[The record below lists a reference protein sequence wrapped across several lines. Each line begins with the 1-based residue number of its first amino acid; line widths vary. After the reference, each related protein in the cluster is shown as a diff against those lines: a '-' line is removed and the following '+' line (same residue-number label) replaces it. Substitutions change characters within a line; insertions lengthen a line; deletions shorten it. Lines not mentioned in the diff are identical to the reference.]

1 MVVGLGVHEHK
12 VLAFFVEVLVR
23 TVLNTHVFEL
33 HADVETLFQNV
44 AAHHVLQFDTH
55 DSVAFSGLNMLEV
68 NAEINLSVHTDG
80 ASNLYVLT

>member
-12 VLAFFVEVLVR
+12 VLAFFVEVLVG
-23 TVLNTHVFEL
+23 TVLNADILEL
-33 HADVETLFQNV
+33 HANVETLFQNV
-44 AAHHVLQFDTH
+44 AAQHIFQFDTH
-55 DSVAFSGLNMLEV
+55 DSVALTRLNMLEV